1 MNTRLWVVLV
11 ILAAPLVFLGSKIE
25 WGYHEESG
33 PYMAGRFEEWQLPH
47 GSPTE
52 ARAFASDVCGEPVE
66 DFRTGNDDTS
76 YSYAMAELAVSRH
89 FTLYGLYRNTVWVDI
104 GTKDKFCLARYA
116 IAMRL
121 HGCVWPFPYCNQYSW
136 SSLEEVRLINRI
148 TTRPK
153 TPPGVRA
160 IFPGECVNGK
170 LEAGEAAKFQ
180 VEIPPVGQEVE
191 VFAPGDNPRKVRL
204 QVLVSKNG
212 QPAGDFSDRGDYSDH
227 GYHDKDGGGTYL
239 IILRAP
245 AEAAK
250 HFILKVFWSGTGPA
264 CPEPAGW
271 RDIDP
276 IDPKLEQ
283 ATP

>member
-33 PYMAGRFEEWQLPH
+33 PSMAGKFANWSLDSAEPA
-47 GSPTE
+47 E
-52 ARAFASDVCGEPVE
+52 ARAFASEACGEPV
-66 DFRTGNDDTS
+66 DFSRNSGLWYWDG
-76 YSYAMAELAVSRH
+76 MPELAVSRH
-89 FTLYGLYRNTVWVDI
+89 FTLYGLYRNTVWVVI

-136 SSLEEVRLINRI
+136 SSLEEARLINRI
-148 TTRPK
+148 TTRPNV
-153 TPPGVRA
+153 PPGVRA

-180 VEIPPVGQEVE
+180 VEIPPAVQDLE
-191 VFAPGDNPRKVRL
+191 VFAPGDNPRDVRL

-227 GYHDKDGGGTYL
+227 GYRDKDGGGTYL
-239 IILRAP
+239 ITLRAP
-245 AEAAK
+245 AKAAK
-250 HFILKVFWSGTGPA
+250 HFILNVYWGGGGPA

-271 RDIDP
+271 QRIDP
-276 IDPKLEQ
+276 LDPTLEQ